1 MKKNARKAARLI
13 KQAARLTDKAI
24 AKLDRVRRYGFKQQ
38 GDDVELFQEIEGYI
52 APISNSLDSASMD
65 LGNEAVSLSL
75 GSSIERRFPPDERL
89 GETAIQDQ
97 LDLEEYF
104 R

>member
-1 MKKNARKAARLI
+1 MR
-13 KQAARLTDKAI
+13 
-24 AKLDRVRRYGFKQQ
+24 KQQ
-38 GDDVELFQEIEGYI
+38 IEFLKELRERIEKDCEGYV

-89 GETAIQDQ
+89 GEAAIQDQ